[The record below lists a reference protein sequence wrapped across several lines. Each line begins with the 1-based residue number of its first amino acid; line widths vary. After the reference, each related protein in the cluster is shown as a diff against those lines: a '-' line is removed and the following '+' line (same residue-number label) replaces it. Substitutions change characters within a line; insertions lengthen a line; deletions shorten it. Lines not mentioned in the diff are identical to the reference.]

1 MVKHALVRSRLSRA
15 TALGAGT
22 LAIAFGALG
31 IGTAQASNF
40 QVGEVEINTQVQISA
55 GFGIRAED
63 RDPRLSCPQNTPGG
77 GITSCNTDDG
87 DLNFDNGDLIFAP
100 VKVQGEVEAS
110 WQNFTFY
117 TRGQAFYD
125 AVYDNGNLAEVGG
138 VNDYREL
145 SGRQTPEARHAS
157 SHDYEVMDLWVRGN
171 FDVGDRQLVVKL
183 GQQSISWGEALFSTL
198 SLVQVNSLDASKLRL
213 PGAELRDALRAM
225 PAAFASLELGGG
237 VSVEGFYQFALR
249 PTRGDPAGSYF
260 SSSDFTRGGH
270 GAGFGGDF
278 NVLPGRLP
286 TAFRVPNG
294 EDDLGDADG
303 ENFGVALRYFSP
315 ELNNTE
321 FGLYFANIQS
331 RTPAPYYVT
340 ASTLNLGAGALPGN
354 VGRGELVLSN
364 PEDVQM
370 FGFSFNTS
378 LESSGIALAG
388 EFTLMHDLPVL
399 IDPETVASAFV
410 CASANLG
417 IPVPCSALGLGNQ
430 LSSTT
435 NRPGTRIDWF
445 TREDVWTGVLRGT
458 KLFGA
463 SDIPTRSIGANSSSV
478 TIELGAAYV
487 DLPKDT
493 ELAYFAPGNNTPGDG
508 STRDPLGGNNDAASD
523 FSAGI
528 NVVASATYSD
538 AFASVNLTPS
548 VRYSTGLYGYT
559 PVNGGYVQHSNAVT
573 FQLDA
578 DYLLSWRAS
587 LGYTAFFGGGSAN
600 ALIDR
605 DFFQASLTYTF

>member
-1 MVKHALVRSRLSRA
+1 MVTVVLGRARWARA

-22 LAIAFGALG
+22 LMVAFGLLG
-31 IGTAQASNF
+31 AEAAQASNF
-40 QVGEVEINTQVQISA
+40 QVGEVEINTQVSISA

-87 DLNFDNGDLIFAP
+87 DLNFDNGDVIFAP
-100 VKVQGEVEAS
+100 VKIQGEVEAK

-125 AVYDNGNLAEVGG
+125 YIYDNGDLDEVGG
-138 VNDYREL
+138 ISNYRQL
-145 SGRQTPEARHAS
+145 SGRQTPAAQNAS
-157 SHDYEVMDLWVRGN
+157 SYDYEIMDLWVRGD
-171 FDVGDRQLVVKL
+171 FDIGDRQLVVKL
-183 GQQSISWGEALFSTL
+183 GQQSISWGEALFSSL
-198 SLVQVNSLDASKLRL
+198 SLVQVNSLDVSKLRL
-213 PGAELRDALRAM
+213 PGAELRDAIRAM

-237 VSVEGFYQFALR
+237 MSVEGFYQFDFR

-260 SSSDFTRGGH
+260 SGSDFTRGGW

-278 NVLPGRLP
+278 GVVPGALP

-294 EDDLGDADG
+294 PDDLGNADG
-303 ENFGVALRYFSP
+303 ENFGFALRYFSP

-321 FGLYFANIQS
+321 FGLYFANIQA

-340 ASTLNLGAGALPGN
+340 ASTLNVGAGALPGN
-354 VGRGELVLSN
+354 VGNGRLILSN

-378 LESSGIALAG
+378 LEAAGIALAG
-388 EFTLMHDLPVL
+388 EVTLMHDLPIL
-399 IDPETVASAFV
+399 MDPETVASYFV
-410 CASANLG
+410 CSSANLG
-417 IPVPCSALGLGNQ
+417 APVPCSALGLGNQ
-430 LSSTT
+430 LGSMT
-435 NRPGTRIDWF
+435 NNPGARIDWF

-463 SDIPTRSIGANSSSV
+463 SDLPTRALGANSSSL
-478 TIELGAAYV
+478 TMELGMAYV
-487 DLPKDT
+487 DLPRDSV
-493 ELAYFAPGNNTPGDG
+493 LAYFAPGNNTPGDG
-508 STRDPLGGNNDAASD
+508 SYRDPLRGNNDSATD

-528 NVVASATYSD
+528 NVVATASYPD

-548 VRYSTGLYGYT
+548 IRYSNGLYGYT
-559 PVNGGYVQHSNAVT
+559 PVNGGYVQNTNALT
-573 FQLDA
+573 FQVDA
-578 DYLLSWRAS
+578 DYLLAWRAS

-605 DFFQASLTYTF
+605 DFFQASVTYTF